1 MLAVKLAGQGWYL
14 PSRRVTN
21 AELEAQLDISADWIE
36 RVTGV
41 CERRYVTYETAVS
54 MGVAAS
60 NMALETAELNVN
72 DLDAII
78 CASTA
83 PQQAIP
89 CTAAFLQRELHAPE
103 GKSACFD
110 INATCLSFLFALH
123 TAVHLVASGAYDS
136 ILICSS
142 EFVSR
147 SLNPRERESVALF
160 GDAAAAC
167 IVTRSQPGEASTF
180 WQASFET
187 YSGSADLTEI
197 RGGGTLHLPNDP
209 KTTPEMNMFHMN
221 GPGIFKQAVLLGGP
235 FMDRFF
241 STLGWD
247 RTQVNALVPHQASR
261 HGIEHF
267 TRRLGFSREQMIINL
282 PLRGN
287 CVSASIPLALAEAV
301 HAGRIR
307 RGDRVLLAGTGAG
320 LTLGAMAI
328 TF

>member
-1 MLAVKLAGQGWYL
+1 MLPVKIAGLGSYL

-21 AELEAQLDISADWIE
+21 AEIEAQLDISAAWIE

-41 CERRYVTYETAVS
+41 CERRYVTSETAVS

-60 NMALETAELNVN
+60 YMALDSAELKVK

-89 CTAAFLQRELHAPE
+89 CTAAFLQRELYAPE
-103 GKSACFD
+103 GNSACFD

-123 TAVHLVASGAYDS
+123 TAVHLVAAGAYRN

-142 EFVSR
+142 EYVSR

-167 IVTRSQPGEASTF
+167 IVTRSMPDEASTY
-180 WQASFET
+180 WHAHFET
-187 YSGSADLTEI
+187 YSGSAELTEI

-221 GPGIFKQAVLLGGP
+221 GPGIFKQATVLGGP
-235 FMDRFF
+235 FLDRFF
-241 STLGWD
+241 ATLGWD
-247 RTQVNALVPHQASR
+247 RAEVDALVPHQASK

-267 TRRLGFSREQMIINL
+267 TRRLGFTREQVITNL
-282 PLRGN
+282 RSRGN

-301 HAGRIR
+301 HDRRIH

-320 LTLGAMAI
+320 LTLGALAI